1 MAKSD
6 TSMLTQAEYAR
17 SRKDRGLPGGSREA
31 VRKAVDENRI
41 SAFGTDKLID
51 QELAD
56 LQWARN
62 TRARI
67 SAQATAQGDLITQA
81 ATDATTPGAASPP
94 AIASQPAAS
103 APASAP
109 APTAPTADPGY
120 VSLRARREAAD
131 AERAEIE
138 TAKLRGS
145 MVMREDV
152 DRAMFAIAREARDQ
166 LSACSRRIASECAT
180 ATTAEA
186 CEQIIDREHRI
197 ILELLANLYREK
209 VGAPAAASGGRPA

>member
-41 SAFGTDKLID
+41 SAFGPDKLID

-81 ATDATTPGAASPP
+81 ATDATTPGAAS
-94 AIASQPAAS
+94 QPAAS
-103 APASAP
+103 TPAAASTTP
-109 APTAPTADPGY
+109 PTAPTADPGY

-209 VGAPAAASGGRPA
+209 VGAPSAASGGRPA

>member
-41 SAFGTDKLID
+41 SAFGPDKLID

-81 ATDATTPGAASPP
+81 ATDATTPGAASP
-94 AIASQPAAS
+94 QPAA
-103 APASAP
+103 PASTP
-109 APTAPTADPGY
+109 AATPPSAPTADPGY

-166 LSACSRRIASECAT
+166 LNACSRRIASECAT

-197 ILELLANLYREK
+197 VLELLASLYREK
-209 VGAPAAASGGRPA
+209 VGAPATSSGGRPA

>member
-41 SAFGTDKLID
+41 SAFGPDKLID

-81 ATDATTPGAASPP
+81 ATTEATTPGSASP
-94 AIASQPAAS
+94 QPV
-103 APASAP
+103 APASTPAAAP
-109 APTAPTADPGY
+109 PSAPTADPGY

-152 DRAMFAIAREARDQ
+152 NRAMFAIAREARDQ

-186 CEQIIDREHRI
+186 CEQIIGREHRI
-197 ILELLANLYREK
+197 VLELLANLYREK
-209 VGAPAAASGGRPA
+209 VGAPAAASGGRTA

>member
-6 TSMLTQAEYAR
+6 KKMLTQAEYAR
-17 SRKDRGLPGGSREA
+17 SRKDRGLSGGSREA
-31 VRKAVDENRI
+31 VRKAVDEGRI
-41 SAFGTDKLID
+41 SAFGPDKLID

-67 SAQATAQGDLITQA
+67 SA
-81 ATDATTPGAASPP
+81 DATVQADLVATPAVDTPEP
-94 AIASQPAAS
+94 AF
-103 APASAP
+103 APASAQPP
-109 APTAPTADPGY
+109 AAKGGATAPDPGY

-138 TAKLRGS
+138 TAKLKGS
-145 MVMREDV
+145 MVMRDDI
-152 DRAMFAIAREARDQ
+152 DRAMFAISRELRDQ

-186 CEQIIDREHRI
+186 CEHIIDREHRI
-197 ILELLANLYREK
+197 VLELLASLYREK
-209 VGAPAAASGGRPA
+209 VGSPSVNTTAGRAS